1 LIDTQ
6 LIQKASN
13 AEAKVFYH
21 KMKGDYYRYISEFT
35 TGADNTKAGDN
46 AYNAYKAATELAE
59 Q

>member
-6 LIQKASN
+6 LIQQAKT
-13 AEAKVFYH
+13 AEPKVFYH

-35 TGADNTKAGDN
+35 TGAENTKAGDN
-46 AYNAYKAATELAE
+46 AYNAYKAATESAE